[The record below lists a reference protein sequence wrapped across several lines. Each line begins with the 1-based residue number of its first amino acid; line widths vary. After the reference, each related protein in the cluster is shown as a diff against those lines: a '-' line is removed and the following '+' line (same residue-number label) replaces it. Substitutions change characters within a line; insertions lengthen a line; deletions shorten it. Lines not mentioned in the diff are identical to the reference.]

1 MSRESKS
8 SNSSNPKWFYLTP
21 LVFTLLPL
29 VYSNPYLKSRPQLRL
44 GLTAGGIG
52 LGLLHGFTLIASAGG
67 APRDEVEQYI
77 KPPSRN

>member
-1 MSRESKS
+1 MSRDSNS

-52 LGLLHGFTLIASAGG
+52 LGLLHGFTLIASAGD